1 MPEPPARRSW
11 FGVLNPTS
19 GFGRG
24 ARDRPR
30 IEAALREAGVDFT
43 LAVTERAGHAPAL
56 VGTALDAGRR
66 DILAI
71 GGDGTMHE
79 AVNAILDHPAGATA
93 TLAAIPV
100 GTGNDWCRG
109 LGVPRDYRA
118 AAANIAGG
126 HVVHVDAG
134 RVDLQEGGPPR
145 WFANVAGA
153 GFDAHVIENMPPR
166 RFGRL
171 AYLAGVLRGLAGY
184 RPQQMRVTADGVV
197 HEGRMFVAFCCLG
210 RYCGAG
216 MHIAPAADPGDG
228 RFDVVLIGDLSRLDV
243 LASLRRLFDG
253 TIGSHPKVRTLR
265 AAQVMIEPVTSERP
279 VAVEADGEPI
289 GGTPVALSVLP
300 AALRVLVPLGS

>member
-1 MPEPPARRSW
+1 MRAAGLDVQLALSDYSRHVLPLVRR
-11 FGVLNPTS
+11 
-19 GFGRG
+19 
-24 ARDRPR
+24 
-30 IEAALREAGVDFT
+30 
-43 LAVTERAGHAPAL
+43 
-56 VGTALDAGRR
+56 ALDAGERN
-66 DILAI
+66 ILAI

-109 LGVPRDYRA
+109 LGVPGDYHRA
-118 AAANIAGG
+118 AACIAQAR
-126 HVVHVDAG
+126 VVQLDAG
-134 RVDLQEGGPPR
+134 RVVPRAGVPAR

-184 RPQQMRVTADGVV
+184 RPQPMRVTADGEV
-197 HEGRMFVAFCCLG
+197 HEGPLFVAFCCLG

-216 MHIAPAADPGDG
+216 MHVAPQADPADG

-253 TIGSHPKVRTLR
+253 TIGSHPKVHTLR
-265 AAQVMIEPVTSERP
+265 AARVTIEPLTPDRP
-279 VAVEADGEPI
+279 VGVEADGELI

-300 AALRVLVPLGS
+300 AALRVVLPPPA